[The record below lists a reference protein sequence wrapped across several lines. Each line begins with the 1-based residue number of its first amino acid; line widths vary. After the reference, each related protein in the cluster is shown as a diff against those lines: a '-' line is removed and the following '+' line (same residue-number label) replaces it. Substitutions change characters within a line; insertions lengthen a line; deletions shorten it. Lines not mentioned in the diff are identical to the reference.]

1 MQRILKVESLNLQS
15 KNDEMQKL
23 IMLNYENLLNGLQ
36 SKIQIMCKS
45 EEYNIN
51 DYKIHDAKLYNYI
64 KSYSEKYSCVNKTF
78 FIIVSDSNKARLDSN
93 MSTIM
98 RSLKNMNIYYEEVLE
113 NSSYQ
118 WDKVVEMNR
127 KYIKDDKYYYKTVYV
142 SDWPYYC
149 TPGWLEFLYNSD
161 LNIDINCYINPQDTI
176 KSIKF
181 LRKKL
186 VQFGVSADFE
196 CERTNDEDMF
206 SSELEGISLMLDE
219 LRSNLGKLLFV
230 SYYITIK
237 GKTNDALQQNYLNVK
252 NWLNSRNIIVN
263 DCFLFQHKAYR
274 NNMLNCKDEIG
285 KDYNFTTSSLK
296 CFFPFQSLNICD
308 KKGIYIGVN
317 QQNKN
322 LIFLDIFTRQYAV
335 MLILGIMG
343 SGKSFLAKNII
354 QNLADNGVEITIL
367 DKSREY
373 SIFNNDNIKV
383 HSNKTMK
390 EYVQIVKE
398 YITKINSDY
407 ERGVLKQRLFVVD
420 ELWSYIDADNEY
432 AEQFNQLF
440 SEIILEGRKKY
451 LASLFMS
458 QLIESL
464 INNKAGQTI
473 IKTAN
478 IKFLMQMEYN
488 AAKLLA
494 TEFNLSQ
501 QQMNF
506 LSVAQHEGIMTVNSN
521 CIQFKVET
529 TDERKKLFNTTPL
542 MEVNI

>member
-1 MQRILKVESLNLQS
+1 MAALVINLNVRSDGYFSCPHQRGLYLVIL
-15 KNDEMQKL
+15 
-23 IMLNYENLLNGLQ
+23 
-36 SKIQIMCKS
+36 
-45 EEYNIN
+45 
-51 DYKIHDAKLYNYI
+51 
-64 KSYSEKYSCVNKTF
+64 
-78 FIIVSDSNKARLDSN
+78 
-93 MSTIM
+93 
-98 RSLKNMNIYYEEVLE
+98 
-113 NSSYQ
+113 
-118 WDKVVEMNR
+118 
-127 KYIKDDKYYYKTVYV
+127 
-142 SDWPYYC
+142 
-149 TPGWLEFLYNSD
+149 
-161 LNIDINCYINPQDTI
+161 
-176 KSIKF
+176 
-181 LRKKL
+181 
-186 VQFGVSADFE
+186 ADFE

-219 LRSNLGKLLFV
+219 LRSNLGKLFFV

-237 GKTNDALQQNYLNVK
+237 GKTNDELQQNYLNVR

-263 DCFLFQHKAYR
+263 DCFLFQHKAYK

-367 DKSREY
+367 DKSGEY
-373 SIFNNDNIKV
+373 SVFNNDNIKV

-420 ELWSYIDADNEY
+420 ELWSYIDTDNEY

-451 LASLFMS
+451 LAALFMS

-478 IKFLMQMEYN
+478 IKFLMVLY
-488 AAKLLA
+488 
-494 TEFNLSQ
+494 
-501 QQMNF
+501 
-506 LSVAQHEGIMTVNSN
+506 
-521 CIQFKVET
+521 
-529 TDERKKLFNTTPL
+529 
-542 MEVNI
+542 